1 MMEDDMPDK
10 VKDWMSS
17 PVVVVD
23 ADSSVSY
30 ALTLMRR
37 RSIHSLVVV
46 MGDEKPV
53 YGILTTTDIRDK
65 IIIAERNPAEMR
77 VREVMTSPVVIAD
90 PAWSLRECS
99 LKMHATGIHHMPVA
113 DEHGVLVGMI
123 SVTDI
128 FRAAEEIGWG
138 REK

>member
-1 MMEDDMPDK
+1 MEDDMPDK

-46 MGDEKPV
+46 VGDEKPV

>member
-1 MMEDDMPDK
+1 MTDK

-37 RSIHSLVVV
+37 RNIHSLVVV

-65 IIIAERNPAEMR
+65 IIIAERNPAETR
-77 VREVMTSPVVIAD
+77 VQRGDDLPRGDCRSGVVSARVLAQNARHGH
-90 PAWSLRECS
+90 PPYARRRRAWRARGHDLRNRYLPRRRGDRLGQGKIS
-99 LKMHATGIHHMPVA
+99 S
-113 DEHGVLVGMI
+113 GV
-123 SVTDI
+123 
-128 FRAAEEIGWG
+128 
-138 REK
+138 

>member
-1 MMEDDMPDK
+1 MTDK

-65 IIIAERNPAEMR
+65 IIIAERNPAETR